1 MPQPLSWWQ
10 PDRYADRRPKLL
22 LRQRLLAALRG
33 WFAGQGFV
41 EVETPILQ
49 LSPGMEPHI
58 QAFPTR
64 LEGPDGKGQVR
75 YLHTSPEFACKK
87 LLAAGERKL
96 FTLARVFRNAERSA
110 THHPEFTMLEWYRAE
125 ADYRALMDDCEG
137 LLAAV
142 ADALA
147 LPAWRWQGRDIS
159 LAAPFER
166 IAVREACRCWAG
178 IDLFDWPEAEGLR
191 RAVRAAGMRAADDDS
206 WDDLV
211 TRILLE
217 KVEPELGRE
226 RPTFLLDYP
235 ISQAALARPKPD
247 EPRLAERFELYVGG
261 LELANA
267 FSELID
273 PVEQRRRFEADMD
286 LKERLY
292 GARHPIDEDFL
303 SALAGMPPAAGIA
316 LGVDRLVM
324 LATGAERIEDVLWA
338 PVE

>member
-10 PDRYADRRPKLL
+10 PDRLARRRPNLL
-22 LRQRLLAALRG
+22 LRQRLLVALRS
-33 WFAGQGFV
+33 WFQDQGFV

-58 QAFPTR
+58 HAFATR
-64 LEGPDGKGQVR
+64 LQAPDGSGATR

-96 FTLARVFRNAERSA
+96 FTLARVFRNGERSA

-125 ADYRALMDDCEG
+125 ADYTALMADCEA
-137 LLAAV
+137 LLNAIAAN
-142 ADALA
+142 LW
-147 LPAWRWQGRDIS
+147 LPAYRWRGLDVPPT
-159 LAAPFER
+159 LPFER
-166 IAVREACRCWAG
+166 VTVRQACIRWAG
-178 IDLFDWPEAEGLR
+178 IDLFAHPEAEGLR
-191 RAVRAAGMRAADDDS
+191 AAVRAQGMRAADDDG

-217 KVEPELGRE
+217 KVEPKLGCE
-226 RPTFLLDYP
+226 RPAFLLDYP

-273 PVEQRRRFEADMD
+273 ADEQRRRFQADME
-286 LKERLY
+286 LKQRLY
-292 GARHPIDEDFL
+292 GTRHPIDEDFL
-303 SALAGMPPAAGIA
+303 AALAEMPPAAGIA
-316 LGVDRLVM
+316 LGLDRLVM
-324 LATGAERIEDVLWA
+324 LAAGAERIEDVLWA

>member
-1 MPQPLSWWQ
+1 MSWWQ

-22 LRQRLLAALRG
+22 LRQRLVAVLRA
-33 WFAGQGFV
+33 WFQEQGFV

-58 QAFPTR
+58 HAFPTR
-64 LEGPDGKGQVR
+64 LQAPDCSGQLR

-87 LLAAGERKL
+87 LLAAGEPRL
-96 FTLARVFRNAERSA
+96 FTLARVFRNGERSA

-125 ADYRALMDDCEG
+125 ADYTALMADCEG
-137 LLAAV
+137 LLAAL
-142 ADALA
+142 ARALA
-147 LPAWRWQGRDIS
+147 LPAWRWQGIEVPP
-159 LAAPFER
+159 AVPFER
-166 IAVREACRCWAG
+166 VTVREACRRWAG
-178 IDLFDWPEAEGLR
+178 LDLFELPEAEGLR
-191 RAVRAAGMRAADDDS
+191 QAVRRAGMRAAEDDS

-226 RPTFLLDYP
+226 RPAFLLDYP

-247 EPRLAERFELYVGG
+247 EPRLAERFELYVAG

-273 PVEQRRRFEADMD
+273 PVEQRRRFEEDMA

-292 GARHPIDEDFL
+292 KKRYPIDEDFL
-303 SALAGMPPAAGIA
+303 AALAQMPPAAGIA
-316 LGVDRLVM
+316 LGLDRLVM
-324 LATGAERIEDVLWA
+324 LATGAKRIEEVLWA